1 MKIIYAGT
9 RLTCTTVY
17 QFGTMAM
24 EGAISWRGRR
34 RSFSFYEEHMA
45 QLVAISV
52 VTSSLVLYFALHCC
66 LFRFVSPLSLWE
78 CHLLHQWLLHIWSLM
93 IKGIN
98 NHRNPCILCS
108 LVSKTN
114 GRNLLRGPL
123 KLVLVA
129 LSHQSWKKG
138 RLWRW
143 LLMSSRQWQLWMI
156 FLKRKV
162 KVLLWIISYSYE

>member
-1 MKIIYAGT
+1 MKIIDAGT

-17 QFGTMAM
+17 QFGTIAM
-24 EGAISWRGRR
+24 EGPISWGRRR
-34 RSFSFYEEHMA
+34 RSFTLLRGAYCTVGCSKCSYQFPYC
-45 QLVAISV
+45 I
-52 VTSSLVLYFALHCC
+52 LHCIVVY
-66 LFRFVSPLSLWE
+66 FDLSLHFLYGSVICFISDYCTFDLSW
-78 CHLLHQWLLHIWSLM
+78 W
-93 IKGIN
+93 KGVN

-156 FLKRKV
+156 LLKRKA
-162 KVLLWIISYSYE
+162 KVLFWIISYSYE